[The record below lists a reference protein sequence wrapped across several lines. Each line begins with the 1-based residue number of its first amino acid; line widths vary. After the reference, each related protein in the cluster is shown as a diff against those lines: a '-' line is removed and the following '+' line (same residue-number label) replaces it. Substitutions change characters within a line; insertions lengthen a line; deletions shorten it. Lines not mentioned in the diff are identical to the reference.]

1 MSQLILGIESS
12 CDETA
17 AAVVAG
23 GRRIISNIIFSQ
35 IELHQPYG
43 GVVPELASRN
53 HIKNINSVVH
63 RALTEAGVA
72 WEDLAGIAVTYGPG
86 LVGALLVGLS
96 VAKALAFA
104 RRLPLVGVNHLE
116 GHIYANYLAHPSL
129 EPPFVALV
137 VSGGHTDLVQ
147 VRGHGKYRLLGQTRD
162 DAAGEAFDKVAR
174 VLGLGYPGGPA
185 IDAVARE
192 GNPEAIDF
200 PRAVLSDA
208 PGDFSFSGVKT
219 AVLNYVNQQRQ
230 RGQEI
235 NVAQVAASF
244 QAAVVEVL
252 VDGTLAAAKT
262 LKVDKVAV
270 CGGVAA
276 NRALRELFGTRGAE
290 LGLEILFPPP
300 ILCTDNAAM
309 IAAAGYYRLQAG
321 HIAPWDLNAVP
332 NLPLASGE

>member
-1 MSQLILGIESS
+1 MSQLILGIETS

-23 GRRIISNIIFSQ
+23 GRRIRSNIIFSQ
-35 IELHQPYG
+35 IKLHQPFG

-53 HIKNINSVVH
+53 HIKNINPIIQE
-63 RALTEAGVA
+63 ALDQAGVT
-72 WEDLAGIAVTYGPG
+72 WEDLAGMAVTYGPG
-86 LVGALLVGLS
+86 LVGALLVGLA

-116 GHIYANYLAHPSL
+116 GHIYSNYLAHPHL
-129 EPPFVALV
+129 KPPFVSLV
-137 VSGGHTDLVQ
+137 VSGGHTDLVH
-147 VRGHGKYRLLGQTRD
+147 VLGHGQYCLLGQTRD

-185 IDAVARE
+185 IDAAARE
-192 GNPEAIDF
+192 GNPRAIDF
-200 PRAVLSDA
+200 PRAILPDA
-208 PGDFSFSGVKT
+208 PADFSFSGVKT
-219 AVLNYVNQQRQ
+219 AVLNYHNQHRQ
-230 RGQEI
+230 RGQDI
-235 NVAQVAASF
+235 NVAHVAASF

-252 VDGTLAAAKT
+252 VERTLAAAVKCE
-262 LKVDKVAV
+262 VEQVAV

-276 NRALRELFGTRGAE
+276 NTALRELFRIRGAE
-290 LGLEILFPPP
+290 AGLEILFPPP

-321 HIAPWDLNAVP
+321 CLAPLDLNAVP
-332 NLPLASGE
+332 NLSLDSR